1 MINNYNRIVWMA
13 DKIGY
18 LDKWVLLRFI
28 SRKTENGVKN
38 KILSRKFAK
47 LSQVNMQEVAVFC
60 ESHKCRCYLSFFDAI
75 LDRLWRMADGSIDF
89 IDSWN
94 KEAKIYDIPDCLHLI
109 DVDNITLEEDHIS
122 WLESKGISDIFVLP
136 SKTGHS
142 IVFKGDSSLVKEYEK
157 TGWNDI
163 NTIHLNANINLYI
176 PDF

>member
-60 ESHKCRCYLSFFDAI
+60 ESHKCRCYLSFIDDIFDSCI
-75 LDRLWRMADGSIDF
+75 KMIGGTLDRVE
-89 IDSWN
+89 SWH
-94 KEAKIYDIPDCLHLI
+94 KEAKIYDIDCLHLI
-109 DVDNITLEEDHIS
+109 DVDNITIEEDHIS
-122 WLESKGISDIFVLP
+122 WLESKEVSDIFVLP

-157 TGWNDI
+157 MGWNDI
-163 NTIHLNANINLYI
+163 NPIHLSATINLYI

>member
-13 DKIGY
+13 NKIGY

-60 ESHKCRCYLSFFDAI
+60 ESHKCRCYLNFIDNIFDSCI
-75 LDRLWRMADGSIDF
+75 RMIGGTLDRIELWHKD
-89 IDSWN
+89 
-94 KEAKIYDIPDCLHLI
+94 AKIYDIPDCLHLI

-122 WLESKGISDIFVLP
+122 WLESKGVSDIFVLP

-163 NTIHLNANINLYI
+163 NSIHLSATINLYI